1 MTAPRRGVLLVLLL
15 SAGGC
20 YVHDP
25 TPGSMP
31 RDARAGAAPPG
42 LDTRGLCGAWQ
53 SAVGPGDR
61 FAAGHVSYPELDRRA
76 CFVPVR
82 YDDGPLP
89 SAGTIPEGCGYVPRD
104 ASPVL
109 VHEAERYERIAAG
122 DVADLPLE
130 LACALAP
137 EARSAA
143 ALVNARTLRA
153 LAARTDERVYAYSVA
168 ATFGY
173 GRPSHGA
180 TPLAHWLPG
189 DACPADGDVDL
200 TLFGVNAGRAGRAA
214 LALGGGVAP
223 VVSFSGGAIHSAVT
237 EAFLLDYIATC
248 RLAVPQDRVL
258 LDPCADHTHTN
269 VRNTG
274 RLVVALGARTA
285 YLVTD
290 DGLQSGYLQ
299 EWTAFD
305 LIGGSID
312 QRSLRDW
319 GYVAGSW
326 RQASV
331 GMRSGFW
338 FSPFRFW
345 ADPRLR
351 DLTCDGPKP

>member
-1 MTAPRRGVLLVLLL
+1 MRLRRGVSLLL
-15 SAGGC
+15 LLASGGC

-25 TPGSMP
+25 TPGSTP
-31 RDARAGAAPPG
+31 KDARAGAAPQG
-42 LDTRGLCGAWQ
+42 VDARGMCGGWRA
-53 SAVGPGDR
+53 AVGTGNR
-61 FAAGHVSYPELDRRA
+61 FAAGHVSYPELDARG
-76 CFVPVR
+76 CFVSVR
-82 YDDGPLP
+82 YDDGPIP
-89 SAGTIPEGCGYVPRD
+89 TVGAIPEGCGYVPKD
-104 ASPVL
+104 AALVL
-109 VHEAERYERIAAG
+109 VREAERYERIAAG

-130 LACALAP
+130 LACTLTP
-137 EARSAA
+137 EARNAA

-153 LAARTDERVYAYSVA
+153 LAARTDARAYAYA
-168 ATFGY
+168 AVSTFGY
-173 GRPSHGA
+173 GRPGHDA
-180 TPLAHWLPG
+180 TPLARWLPG
-189 DACPADGDVDL
+189 DACPADRDVDL
-200 TLFGVNAGRAGRAA
+200 DLFGVNAERAGRAA
-214 LALGGGVAP
+214 LALGGGVAS
-223 VVSFSGGAIHSAVT
+223 VITFSGGAIHSAQT

-248 RLAVPQDRVL
+248 RLSVPQDRVL

-269 VRNTG
+269 LRNTG

-285 YLVTD
+285 YVVTD

-319 GYVAGSW
+319 GYVSGSW

-338 FSPFRFW
+338 FSPYRFW
-345 ADPRLR
+345 ADPKLR

>member
-1 MTAPRRGVLLVLLL
+1 MRRHVGGLALLL
-15 SAGGC
+15 SSGC
-20 YVHDP
+20 FVHDP
-25 TPGSMP
+25 RPGSMP
-31 RDARAGAAPPG
+31 HDARSGTAPAG
-42 LDTRGLCGAWQ
+42 LDAKALCGTWA
-53 SAVGPGDR
+53 SAVGTGDR
-61 FAAGHVSYPELDRRA
+61 FAAGHVSYPELDPLG

-82 YDDGPLP
+82 YEDGPVP
-89 SAGTIPEGCGYVPRD
+89 TVGIIPEGCGYVPRD
-104 ASPVL
+104 AAAAL
-109 VHEAERYERIAAG
+109 VHEAERYERVAAG
-122 DVADLPLE
+122 DGADLPVE
-130 LACALAP
+130 LACTLTP
-137 EARSAA
+137 EARNAA

-153 LAARTDERVYAYSVA
+153 LAARTDARAYAYAAV

-173 GRPSHGA
+173 GRPSHGK
-180 TPLAHWLPG
+180 TPVARWLPG
-189 DACPADGDVDL
+189 DACPPEKDVDL
-200 TLFGVNAGRAGRAA
+200 SLFGVNVERAGRAA

-223 VVSFSGGAIHSAVT
+223 VVAFSGGAIHSAQT

-274 RLVVALGARTA
+274 RLVVALAARTA

-299 EWTAFD
+299 EWTGFD

-319 GYVAGSW
+319 GYLAGSW
-326 RQASV
+326 RQASQ

-338 FSPFRFW
+338 FTPYRFW
-345 ADPRLR
+345 ADPKLR
-351 DLTCDGPKP
+351 TLTCDGSP